1 MGWSSHTPPARTH
14 VKFKWLLWL
23 GLAIVLPSA
32 LLPAGLPTDQ
42 RITIYSVA
50 ANYSLPVSERNGQDY
65 VGLLEAL
72 DPLGTVSAKTDSTHW
87 KLIYNGREFE
97 FTANK
102 TRVRS
107 KNGEFDLPSNFL
119 LESGRGL
126 VSLGSLASALP
137 RILGGPVDLHAAS
150 RRLFIG
156 SVATHFT
163 AVVVQSNPP
172 RLVMNFT
179 SPVSPAIT
187 QEPRQLHLV
196 FSREPIV
203 APGSLILTFGN
214 AVIPSASYGEE
225 NGAAEITVSGTVPLS
240 ASVSSDGRTIT
251 VMPTQS
257 VTPSKAVE
265 ATPVVQSSPG
275 PNSRRYFAVVDASHG
290 GSERGAALNDQLAE
304 KDVTLQFARRLRQE
318 LEARGISTLILRDGD
333 ATLTLDQRANTAN
346 AAHAAV
352 YIALHAASQGNGVR
366 IYTALLPPPT
376 GNRGPFLD
384 WNTAQSSFRG
394 ISEIAE
400 GSVMAQLQR
409 NQIAVRTMAAAL
421 RPLNNITSAAIA
433 IEVAPQQNDLAELTS
448 VAYQQAVCYSIASG
462 IVGARERLEAGR

>member
-187 QEPRQLHLV
+187 QEPRPLHLV

-290 GSERGAALNDQLAE
+290 GSERGAAL
-304 KDVTLQFARRLRQE
+304 
-318 LEARGISTLILRDGD
+318 
-333 ATLTLDQRANTAN
+333 
-346 AAHAAV
+346 
-352 YIALHAASQGNGVR
+352 
-366 IYTALLPPPT
+366 
-376 GNRGPFLD
+376 
-384 WNTAQSSFRG
+384 
-394 ISEIAE
+394 
-400 GSVMAQLQR
+400 
-409 NQIAVRTMAAAL
+409 
-421 RPLNNITSAAIA
+421 
-433 IEVAPQQNDLAELTS
+433 
-448 VAYQQAVCYSIASG
+448 
-462 IVGARERLEAGR
+462 